1 MQKSTFIKYIQ
12 SLNEEELKHELE
24 NLYAF
29 SPDVKQFYIMELGS
43 EKDRQ
48 RIYNNIKKDIES
60 KYVTRSLRRP
70 RKPRISKIRAILRNL
85 ERQKSF
91 TYELGEVFLFNVECA
106 TKYVKAHWIITD
118 PIRNIIFETY
128 EKACLYIRDALME
141 DTYMDRINECIVNVQ
156 RHPLLS
162 LEMEKIRDRVFD

>member
-1 MQKSTFIKYIQ
+1 M
-12 SLNEEELKHELE
+12 
-24 NLYAF
+24 
-29 SPDVKQFYIMELGS
+29 
-43 EKDRQ
+43 
-48 RIYNNIKKDIES
+48 
-60 KYVTRSLRRP
+60 TRSLRRP